1 MFRLAEQNRVSI
13 AAAGERWARSL
24 TRALILLAAL
34 TASGPARLVGQA
46 CPNGQISFIF
56 INSHPVFDTTS
67 LTNGKSLEWLYNFAN
82 WLHMETD
89 EEFIQGELLF
99 KVGDCY
105 DPFLVAES
113 ERIIRQLGFI
123 ARVDVFAVPQFDG
136 SVHIVVD
143 TQDEWTLQVT
153 VRARFDEGFE
163 FNGLDVTEENV
174 LGKGVAARAF
184 YRERRE
190 ARAIGGAVQTARF
203 LGTRWDAQLQAGET
217 RVGPFFQ
224 QAFVYPFVGEVGRY
238 AATQFYTRRE
248 DLFAYALPEG
258 GVYTHVVTPFLRKRA
273 ELTVAGRL
281 GEAGRLTI
289 LGLGISRD
297 DLDFGRFEEG
307 PEAVR
312 NRDFANTE
320 PAPPELSAP
329 VAPQTRGRSAT
340 RLNFLLGQR
349 NLRFERRAG
358 LDALRGV
365 QDVPVGGEVSLTLG
379 RSFGFLGPDSE
390 TEDDDFFGR
399 IRVFG
404 GLAPGRWVL
413 AGSVGFEARRIF
425 DGPQEGWRD
434 AIGEFDVYTY
444 WQPLALPRHTLFARI
459 SGAAGWSMTVPFQL
473 TLGGPFNLRGH
484 GLDHAPGGRRLMG
497 SFEDRIYLGSPA
509 GGLFDLGLTAFLDV
523 GSVWRGDTPFGGD
536 SGFGASAGAGL
547 RLGFPGGTRRV
558 IRIDL
563 AFPVNG
569 PDAFKEPV
577 FRITATELLGLLQGF
592 ADPQL
597 RRSRR

>member
-1 MFRLAEQNRVSI
+1 MVS
-13 AAAGERWARSL
+13 SL
-24 TRALILLAAL
+24 TRAFILLAAL
-34 TASGPARLVGQA
+34 SALRPAGLVGQE
-46 CPNGQISFIF
+46 CPSGRISFIF
-56 INSHPVFDTTS
+56 INSHSVFDTPN
-67 LTNGKSLEWLYNFAN
+67 LTDGKSFEWFYDFAN

-89 EEFIQGELLF
+89 EEFIEGELLVS
-99 KVGDCY
+99 VGDCY

-123 ARVDVFAVPQFDG
+123 ARVDVFAVPQADG

-143 TQDEWTLQVT
+143 TQDEWTLQLT

-163 FNGLDVTEENV
+163 FNGVDVREENV

-190 ARAIGGAVQTARF
+190 AREIGGSIQTTRF

-238 AATQFYTRRE
+238 SATQFYSRRE
-248 DLFAYALPEG
+248 DLFAYSLPEG
-258 GVYTHVVTPFLRKRA
+258 GTYSHVVTPFFRERA
-273 ELTVAGRL
+273 ALSAAVRL

-289 LGLGISRD
+289 LGLGISFA
-297 DLDFGRFEEG
+297 DLDFARFEEG

-312 NRDFANTE
+312 NRDFGNPE
-320 PAPPELSAP
+320 PLPPELSAP
-329 VAPQTRGRSAT
+329 IASHTQGSANT
-340 RLNFLLGQR
+340 RLNFILGQR
-349 NLRFERRAG
+349 NLRFERRSD

-365 QDVPVGGEVSLTLG
+365 QDVPVGGDASLTLG
-379 RSFGFLGPDSE
+379 RSIGFLSPDSNRK
-390 TEDDDFFGR
+390 DSDFFGR
-399 IRVFG
+399 IRAFG
-404 GLAPGRWVL
+404 GLAPGRWIL
-413 AGSVGFEARRIF
+413 AGNAIFEARQIF

-434 AIGEFDVYTY
+434 VIGEFDVYTY
-444 WQPLALPRHTLFARI
+444 WQPSALSRHTLFARV

-473 TLGGPFNLRGH
+473 TLGGPYNLRGY

-497 SFEDRIYLGSPA
+497 SVEDRVYLASPG
-509 GGLFDLGLTAFLDV
+509 GGLFDLGLTAFLDA
-523 GSVWRGDTPFGGD
+523 GSVWQGDTPFGSD
-536 SGFGASAGAGL
+536 SGLGVSAGAGL
-547 RLGFPGGTRRV
+547 RVGFPGGTRGV

-563 AFPVNG
+563 SLPVNG
-569 PDAFKEPV
+569 PDAFKEPM
-577 FRITATELLGLLQGF
+577 FRITATELLGFLNGF
-592 ADPQL
+592 EDPQL

>member
-1 MFRLAEQNRVSI
+1 M
-13 AAAGERWARSL
+13 ARSL
-24 TRALILLAAL
+24 TRGWIVLVALSA
-34 TASGPARLVGQA
+34 TRPAGLMGQE
-46 CPNGQISFIF
+46 CPDGRISFIF
-56 INSHPVFDTTS
+56 VNSHSVFDTANLTS
-67 LTNGKSLEWLYNFAN
+67 GKSFEWLYDLAN

-99 KVGDCY
+99 EVGDCY

-123 ARVDVFAVPQFDG
+123 ARVDVFAVPQADG

-153 VRARFDEGFE
+153 IRARFDEGFE

-174 LGKGVAARAF
+174 LGKGIAARGF

-190 ARAIGGAVQTARF
+190 ARQIGGAVQTTRF
-203 LGTRWDAQLQAGET
+203 LGTRWDALLQAGET

-224 QAFVYPFVGEVGRY
+224 QAFVYPWVGEVGRY
-238 AATQFYTRRE
+238 AATQFYSRRE
-248 DLFAYALPEG
+248 DLFAFSLPEG
-258 GVYTHVVTPFLRKRA
+258 GTYTHVVTPFVRKRV

-289 LGLGISRD
+289 LGLGISGH
-297 DLDFGRFEEG
+297 DLDFARFEEG

-320 PAPPELSAP
+320 PAPVELSGP
-329 VAPQTRGRSAT
+329 VSAQTRGSSVT
-340 RLNFLLGQR
+340 RLNFILGQR
-349 NLRFERRAG
+349 HLRFEPRAG

-379 RSFGFLGPDSE
+379 RSIGFLSPDSD
-390 TEDDDFFGR
+390 TKDNDFFGR

-413 AGSVGFEARRIF
+413 AASVGFEARQIF

-434 AIGEFDVYTY
+434 AIGEFDAYAY
-444 WQPLALPRHTLFARI
+444 WQPTALPRHTLVARV

-473 TLGGPFNLRGH
+473 TLGGPYNLRGY

-497 SFEDRIYLGSPA
+497 SLEDRIYLLSPA

-523 GSVWRGDTPFGGD
+523 GSVWRGDTPFGSD
-536 SGFGASAGAGL
+536 SGFGAGAGAGL
-547 RLGFPGGTRRV
+547 RIGFPGGTRGV

-563 AFPVNG
+563 AVPVNG
-569 PDAFKEPV
+569 PDAFKSPQ
-577 FRITATELLGLLQGF
+577 FRITANELLGLMQGF
-592 ADPQL
+592 QDPQL
-597 RRSRR
+597 TRSRR